1 MTELEEKREQ
11 AIQLIAD
18 LLRDNEFTFEYRVKK
33 NPQGIKIIYELTQE
47 ELDEIIEN
55 AAKKRK
61 EGV

>member
-18 LLRDNEFTFEYRVKK
+18 LLRDNEFTFEYKVKK
-33 NPQGIKIIYELTQE
+33 KPQGIKIIYELTQE
-47 ELDEIIEN
+47 ELDEIIGN

-61 EGV
+61 ED

>member
-33 NPQGIKIIYELTQE
+33 KPQGIKIIYELTQE
-47 ELDEIIEN
+47 ELDEIIGN

-61 EGV
+61 ED

>member
-33 NPQGIKIIYELTQE
+33 KPQGIKIIYELTQE

-61 EGV
+61 EG

>member
-33 NPQGIKIIYELTQE
+33 KPQGIKIIYELTQE
-47 ELDEIIEN
+47 ELDEIIEG

-61 EGV
+61 ED

>member
-18 LLRDNEFTFEYRVKK
+18 LLRDNDFTFEYRVKK
-33 NPQGIKIIYELTQE
+33 KPQGIKLIYELTQE

-55 AAKKRK
+55 AAKKR
-61 EGV
+61 EED